1 MSLFAELDNPV
12 YEQERLARYAFAQEH
27 VSGQR
32 VIDAGCGARDGPL
45 LLARGAEG
53 VVVGVDVDPRAV
65 KLAAAR
71 YASPRVTYA
80 AMDGR
85 AMALGPA
92 SFDAVV
98 SFEVIEHLPEADH
111 EPYLREMRR
120 LLKPGGLYLGSTPN
134 AAFTTDLDPNESH
147 EHEYAFAEYEG
158 LLRRVFAEVAVLSQ
172 CVPPDL
178 RRQARALEDAKAAFQ
193 RIPLS
198 RAYALLPKALRRA
211 LRGAF
216 ARLGLHV
223 PGTGSIASAIR
234 IVPGHVEPCGNF
246 IALCRRVGRGPEPG

>member
-27 VSGQR
+27 VSGRR

-53 VVVGVDVDPRAV
+53 VVGVDVDPRAV

-85 AMALGPA
+85 AMALASA
-92 SFDAVV
+92 SFDVVV

-111 EPYLREMRR
+111 EPYLREMCR
-120 LLKPGGLYLGSTPN
+120 LLKPGGVYLGSTPN
-134 AAFTTDLDPNESH
+134 AAFTADLDPNESH
-147 EHEYAFAEYEG
+147 EHEYTFAGYDG
-158 LLRRVFAEVAVLSQ
+158 LLRGVFAEVAVLSQ

-193 RIPLS
+193 RVPLS
-198 RAYALLPKALRRA
+198 RAYSLLPKALRRA
-211 LRGAF
+211 LRAAF
-216 ARLGLHV
+216 ARLRLHV
-223 PGTGSIASAIR
+223 PGSGSIASAIR
-234 IVPGHVEPCGNF
+234 IAPGHVEPCGNF
-246 IALCRRVGRGPEPG
+246 IALCRPGGRGSGPG